1 MSGKFVVAPHFRLHE
16 WVAEEKGY
24 FNDEKLDYEFRE
36 TMDSKASQ
44 GHHIG
49 NKVGAYQNIEQ
60 GRSCNV
66 SGACHWTVNVAAA
79 NGHGK
84 LYPECYSVSP
94 AGVFVPKDSPI
105 MTPEDLKGV
114 PISVGY
120 QSGSH
125 YSTIQALEQYMP
137 VEDINLSFNDGLLF
151 ARMEALIDGR
161 TPACAAFSGPYYFL
175 EQLGYRKV
183 IDSTFMMATSITGD
197 PDPQDVAKYFRAL
210 RRAQHDID
218 LRPELYTHYYRN
230 EFPERFHDVMDTRRW
245 GPGERIVFEPYS
257 REIFEN
263 TRHWISERDIFE
275 KNAMGS
281 ERYEDAIF
289 MVAAE

>member
-1 MSGKFVVAPHFRLHE
+1 MTDKFVVAPHFRLHE
-16 WVAEEKGY
+16 WVAQEKGY

-84 LYPECYSVSP
+84 LYPDCYSVSP

-105 MTPEDLKGV
+105 MKPEDLKGV

-125 YSTIQALEQYMP
+125 YSTIQALEQDMP
-137 VEDINLSFNDGLLF
+137 VADINLSFNDGLLF
-151 ARMEALIDGR
+151 ARMEGLIDGR

-183 IDSTFMMATSITGD
+183 IDSTFMMAASITGD

-230 EFPERFHDVMDTRRW
+230 EFPQRFHDVMDTRRW

-257 REIFEN
+257 RQIFEN
-263 TRHWISERDIFE
+263 TRHWISERDIFD
-275 KNAMGS
+275 KDAMGS